1 MKVYTCIRSFED
13 LENIKRLHSATS
25 ESIPSVQLTIW
36 STAVTT
42 QHIKKRCVGPWCI
55 THVLLFQ
62 VQLQGGWSEPS
73 QILSEKCKGVTLC
86 SKLWVLI
93 RGHDPSI
100 MRTFDMLPW
109 SMQFQTKKQRVQ
121 CVQGLK
127 VSRTEGKSR
136 LYRVQALSDTASRVR
151 AVCWGEPDYISQY
164 LSTSHTSSSFFHVPV
179 AQ

>member
-136 LYRVQALSDTASRVR
+136 LYRVQALSVTLLQESELCVEASLTIL
-151 AVCWGEPDYISQY
+151 ASISQP
-164 LSTSHTSSSFFHVPV
+164 HTPAQASSMS
-179 AQ
+179 Q